1 MVNVARKLGINPED
15 ALRGTTGRFEARF
28 RMMEQKVRADGRAL
42 RDLPIE
48 DLDRYWEAA
57 KRNQ

>member
-1 MVNVARKLGINPED
+1 MGQAKKW
-15 ALRGTTGRFEARF
+15 
-28 RMMEQKVRADGRAL
+28 MMEQQARADGRAL

-48 DLDRYWEAA
+48 DLDQYWEAA